1 MGAFWAWLQL
11 VFATYIHAPNTI
23 LGGADPI
30 AQQIVWASSLAC
42 TLAIFVVVL
51 VTHNR
56 IVWYPWPKPTLFIG
70 SHAAMAVGTA
80 VLVCAPI
87 FKTMQ
92 TSAIISATLF
102 MGLGSGIAFLLWGH
116 HLSRLSA
123 RLVLFDMS
131 VYAILTAS
139 LTCMVSLLPHGIA
152 AAFTAILPIVSGFSL
167 YRETKITRSGI
178 SGHKGLESLGA
189 SRSLSMAI
197 PGERSDAASS
207 KSAQNVS
214 LILLAIFVGI
224 VFGLMRGIALPS
236 FANAT
241 VATALGIAVSG
252 ALLFV
257 TVVFYRQ
264 ASELY
269 LVCQISF
276 PLLALGFLLLHFM
289 ENHTLPV
296 VVFMAG
302 HNYFYS
308 LLWVLCT
315 AKARLHPNGQAIPIF
330 ASGLLAFLGSSLAG
344 ALLAAALGKI
354 GTELGQEI
362 SVVTLVVLYLFILAL
377 AYLLGNSKRMAEE
390 ELSRRARAFKLAT
403 HQIACEAG
411 LSPREEEVFHL
422 VALGK
427 DRTEI
432 CEILGIATNTLK
444 AHTRNVYVKLGIHSK
459 KDAANMVEKRMSQE

>member
-1 MGAFWAWLQL
+1 MRRGL
-11 VFATYIHAPNTI
+11 IKKR
-23 LGGADPI
+23 PI
-30 AQQIVWASSLAC
+30 MEAHELD
-42 TLAIFVVVL
+42 TLAPLTKEPLGMLPDPSL
-51 VTHNR
+51 VSWRVFCQNYPEQASTSIPCDPHQV
-56 IVWYPWPKPTLFIG
+56 IVRCP
-70 SHAAMAVGTA
+70 
-80 VLVCAPI
+80 
-87 FKTMQ
+87 
-92 TSAIISATLF
+92 
-102 MGLGSGIAFLLWGH
+102 
-116 HLSRLSA
+116 R
-123 RLVLFDMS
+123 
-131 VYAILTAS
+131 
-139 LTCMVSLLPHGIA
+139 
-152 AAFTAILPIVSGFSL
+152 
-167 YRETKITRSGI
+167 
-178 SGHKGLESLGA
+178 
-189 SRSLSMAI
+189 
-197 PGERSDAASS
+197 
-207 KSAQNVS
+207 KSAQRQGINPPWRPNFPVPS
-214 LILLAIFVGI
+214 CVTRRYSGRENNRQKRPRVPIGRHLAAVQFSCDR
-224 VFGLMRGIALPS
+224 L
-236 FANAT
+236 
-241 VATALGIAVSG
+241 ATALGIAVSG

-390 ELSRRARAFKLAT
+390 ELSRRAQAFKLAT